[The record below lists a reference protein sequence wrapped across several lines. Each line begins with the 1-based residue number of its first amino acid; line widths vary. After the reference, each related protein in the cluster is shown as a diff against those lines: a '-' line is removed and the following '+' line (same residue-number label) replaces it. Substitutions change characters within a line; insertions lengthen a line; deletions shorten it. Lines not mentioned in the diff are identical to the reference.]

1 MSLAKSAH
9 AMASISIRLRKL
21 PLIAVPLFTIA
32 AHDLSAQPPT
42 NTSSE
47 SPSSV
52 CGLPIPAPAKLPP
65 ADSGPIV
72 YVLIPCFDK
81 QGGASVVEAQTYLYY
96 MNVRPSLPSQDKWV
110 PYDSSTEQTLKED
123 FKRLWATSFLDDLT
137 IEVKDYHFTNGVIG
151 KIVIYHMEERQR
163 VKIVDFVGSKEL
175 EQTKI
180 DEKLREENVQ
190 VRMDSFINDASIR
203 RTKAIIRSMLSEKGY
218 LDSTVTHEVKPMPAQ
233 GTKTVHLTFNIEEG
247 PKYVVH
253 DIDFVGNKAVGDRSL
268 KRRMKETKEKWIF
281 SFVTGRGTYKDS
293 KYEEDA
299 EKVQGF
305 YRDKGYLTTTVGNP
319 EIRTLKT
326 SEDGKK
332 RDIQLVIPVSEGAR
346 YKVGTFGFADNKV
359 VKSEALKPI
368 FKLKEGEY
376 YSEKT
381 VRKGLEKAREVYG
394 SGGYWEMTGYPMFK
408 RQDEVDP
415 NASAEERAAAAA
427 KPAVV
432 DITMHMQEGDQFF
445 VNRINFT
452 GNTVTRD
459 RVIRREIN
467 LVEGGVFNTEALKY
481 SVKRL
486 NQLGYFKPLEGNEA
500 IQVQKAASGKNQVD
514 VTLKLEEQ
522 NRNQL
527 QFGAGYSQLDGTFMS
542 GSYATSNFLGQGET
556 FEVAAQVG
564 ARAKNYQFSVTE
576 PYLFDRPI
584 SGGITLFSRKYDYM
598 YGYDQVFYSEVR
610 AGISVTGG
618 MPLRM
623 ISPFARIFTSYAYE
637 VIDTAFDEDLLDSAS
652 GGNPG
657 DPVFGSL
664 DRGRHIES
672 RVSPTVVYNTVDNP
686 FAPRSGMRITGTF
699 EVAGG
704 MLGGTTDY
712 IRPDAE
718 VILYIPHTRRTAFGL
733 RAQGGLVRQYGGTDN
748 LPYYRRF
755 FLGGE
760 TQVRGYDIRTVGPLD
775 SQRRALGGDKFLLF
789 NAEYYFDIASMVR
802 ALVFHDAG
810 QAYAEG
816 DPFNLRTLRTSSG
829 VEMRV
834 MMPVMNV
841 PLRFIYAWNLYRDTF
856 QPARTFKFAVGTTF

>member
-1 MSLAKSAH
+1 ML
-9 AMASISIRLRKL
+9 SIPIRLRKL
-21 PLIAVPLFTIA
+21 PLIALPLFTIA
-32 AHDLSAQPPT
+32 AHDPHAQDMSL
-42 NTSSE
+42 N
-47 SPSSV
+47 PSTV
-52 CGLPIPAPAKLPP
+52 CGMPIPAPAKLPP
-65 ADSGPIV
+65 AGSGPIV

-81 QGGASVVEAQTYLYY
+81 QGGSSVVEPQTYLYY
-96 MNVRPSLPSQDKWV
+96 MNVRPSLPSQDRWV
-110 PYDSSTEQTLKED
+110 TYDDETERTLKED

-151 KIVIYHMEERQR
+151 KIVVYHMEERQR

-190 VRMDSFINDASIR
+190 VRMDSFINDSAIR

-233 GTKTVHLTFNIEEG
+233 GAKTVHLTFNIAEG
-247 PKYVVH
+247 PKYIVH
-253 DIDFVGNKAVGDRSL
+253 DIDFVGNKAIGDRTL
-268 KRRMKETKEKWIF
+268 KRKMKETKERWMF

-299 EKVQGF
+299 EKVQGY

-319 EIRTLKT
+319 EIRTLNT
-326 SEDGKK
+326 SADGKK
-332 RDIQLVIPVSEGAR
+332 RDIQLVIPVAEGAR
-346 YKVGTFGFADNKV
+346 YKVGSFSFADNKV

-368 FKLKEGEY
+368 FKLKDGEY

-381 VRKGLEKAREVYG
+381 VRKGLEKARELYG
-394 SGGYWEMTGYPMFK
+394 TGGYWEMTGYPMFK

-415 NASAEERAAAAA
+415 NASPEERAAAAA
-427 KPAVV
+427 KPAIV
-432 DITMHMQEGDQFF
+432 DITMHMQEGEQFF

-598 YGYDQVFYSEVR
+598 YGYDKVFYSEVR

-623 ISPFARIFTSYAYE
+623 ISPFARIFSSYAYE
-637 VIDTAFDEDLLDSAS
+637 VIDTAFDKDLLDSAS

-657 DPVFGSL
+657 DPIFGSL
-664 DRGRHIES
+664 DKGRHIES

-704 MLGGTTDY
+704 LLGGTTDY

-718 VILYIPHTRRTAFGL
+718 IILYIPHTRRTAFGL
-733 RAQGGLVRQYGGTDN
+733 RAQGGLVRPYGTTDA

-760 TQVRGYDIRTVGPLD
+760 TQIRGVDIRTVGPLD

>member
-1 MSLAKSAH
+1 MSLAKSAN
-9 AMASISIRLRKL
+9 AMASIPIRLRKL
-21 PLIAVPLFTIA
+21 PLIVVPLFVFA
-32 AHDLSAQPPT
+32 AHDLRAQTPVSD
-42 NTSSE
+42 SS
-47 SPSSV
+47 SPSTV
-52 CGLPIPAPAKLPP
+52 CGMPIPPPAKLPP
-65 ADSGPIV
+65 AGSAPIV

-81 QGGASVVEAQTYLYY
+81 QGGASVVEPQTYLYY
-96 MNVRPSLPSQDKWV
+96 MNVRPSLPSQDRWV

-123 FKRLWATSFLDDLT
+123 FKRLWATAFLDDLT
-137 IEVKDYHFTNGVIG
+137 IEVKDYAFTNGVVG

-163 VKIVDFVGSKEL
+163 VKIVDFVGSKEI

-190 VRMDSFINDASIR
+190 VRMDSFINDSSIR
-203 RTKAIIRSMLSEKGY
+203 RTKAIIRTMLSEKGY
-218 LDSTVTHEVKPMPAQ
+218 LDSTVTHQVKPMPGQ

-247 PKYVVH
+247 PKYIVR
-253 DIDFVGNKAVGDRSL
+253 DIDFVGNKAVGDRKL
-268 KRRMKETKEKWIF
+268 KRRMKETKERWLF
-281 SFVTGRGTYKDS
+281 SFVTGRGTYKDA

-305 YRDKGYLTTTVGNP
+305 YRDEGYVTTTVGNP

-326 SEDGKK
+326 SEDGKT
-332 RDIQLVIPVSEGAR
+332 RDIQLVIPVSEGPR
-346 YKVGTFGFADNKV
+346 YKVGTFTFADNKV
-359 VKSEALKPI
+359 VKSEALTPI
-368 FKLKEGEY
+368 FKVKEGQY

-381 VRKGLEKAREVYG
+381 VRKGLEKARELYG
-394 SGGYWEMTGYPMFK
+394 TGGYWEMTGYPMFK
-408 RQDEVDP
+408 RHDEVEP
-415 NASAEERAAAAA
+415 NASAEERAAAAL
-427 KPAVV
+427 KPAIV
-432 DITMHMQEGDQFF
+432 DITMHLQEGEQFF
-445 VNRINFT
+445 VNRITFT

-467 LVEGGVFNTEALKY
+467 LVENGVFNTEALKY

-500 IQVQKAASGKNQVD
+500 IQVQKTPGATNEVD

-542 GSYATSNFLGQGET
+542 GSYSTSNFLGQGET

-610 AGISVTGG
+610 AGVAVTGG
-618 MPLRM
+618 MPLRK

-637 VIDTAFDEDLLDSAS
+637 VIDTAFDEDLLENAT
-652 GGNPG
+652 GGSPG

-704 MLGGTTDY
+704 LIGGTTDY

-733 RAQGGLVRQYGGTDN
+733 RAQGGLVRPYGTTDS

-760 TQVRGYDIRTVGPLD
+760 TQIRGVDIRTVGPLD

-856 QPARTFKFAVGTTF
+856 QPARAFKFAVGTTF

>member
-9 AMASISIRLRKL
+9 AMALISLRLRTL
-21 PLIAVPLFTIA
+21 PLIVLPLVTFTA
-32 AHDLSAQPPT
+32 NDLHAQ
-42 NTSSE
+42 TST
-47 SPSSV
+47 PMNV
-52 CGLPIPAPAKLPP
+52 CGLPIPPPAKLPP

-72 YVLIPCFDK
+72 YVLIPCFEK
-81 QGGASVVEAQTYLYY
+81 QGGASVVEPQTYLYY
-96 MNVRPSLPSQDKWV
+96 MNVRPSLPSQDRWV
-110 PYDSSTEQTLKED
+110 AYDSDTEQTLKED
-123 FKRLWATSFLDDLT
+123 FKRLWATAFLDDLT
-137 IEVKDYHFTNGVIG
+137 IEVKDYTFTNGVIG

-163 VKIVDFVGSKEL
+163 VKIVDFVGSKEI

-190 VRMDSFINDASIR
+190 MRMDSFLNDSSIR
-203 RTKAIIRSMLSEKGY
+203 RSKAVIRTMLSEKGY
-218 LDSTVTHEVKPMPAQ
+218 LDSTVTHELKALPAQ
-233 GTKTVHLTFNIEEG
+233 GAKAVHLTFTIDEG
-247 PKYVVH
+247 PKYIVR
-253 DIDFVGNKAVGDRSL
+253 DIDFVGNKAVGDRTL
-268 KRRMKETKEKWIF
+268 KRKMKETKETWMF
-281 SFVTGRGTYKDS
+281 SFITKRGTYKDS

-299 EKVQGF
+299 EQVQGF
-305 YRDKGYLTTTVGNP
+305 YRDKGYLTTNVGNP
-319 EIRTLKT
+319 EIRTLQT
-326 SEDGKK
+326 SADGKT
-332 RDIQLVIPVSEGAR
+332 RDIQLVIPISEGAR
-346 YKVGTFGFADNKV
+346 YKVGAFTFADNKV

-368 FKLKEGEY
+368 FKLKEGEF

-381 VRKGLEKAREVYG
+381 VRKGLEKAREIYG

-408 RQDEVDP
+408 RHDEVDP
-415 NASAEERAAAAA
+415 SASPEDRAAAAA
-427 KPAVV
+427 KPAIV
-432 DITMHMQEGDQFF
+432 DITMHMQEGEQFF
-445 VNRINFT
+445 VNRITFT

-459 RVIRREIN
+459 RVIRRELN
-467 LVEGGVFNTEALKY
+467 LVEGGIFNTEALKY

-486 NQLGYFKPLEGNEA
+486 NQLGYFKPLEGNET
-500 IQVQKAASGKNQVD
+500 IQVQKAPSGKNQVD

-556 FEVAAQVG
+556 FEVSAQVG

-610 AGISVTGG
+610 AGIAVTGG
-618 MPLRM
+618 MPLRK

-637 VIDTAFDEDLLDSAS
+637 VIDTAFDEDLIDGAT

-657 DPVFGSL
+657 DPLFGAL
-664 DRGRHIES
+664 DRGRNIES

-686 FAPRSGMRITGTF
+686 FQPRSGMRITGTF

-704 MLGGTTDY
+704 LLGGTTDY
-712 IRPDAE
+712 MRPDAE

-733 RAQGGLVRQYGGTDN
+733 RAQGGLVRGYGTTEN

-760 TQVRGYDIRTVGPLD
+760 TQIRGYDIRTVGPLD
-775 SQRRALGGDKFLLF
+775 AQRRALGGDKFLLF